1 MENFKNFCKK
11 VKWDSFIISIL
22 AIVIGILCVAMPE
35 RSADVICIIFG
46 CSLIAIG
53 VTLFIRFITFE
64 SIFGEHI
71 LIFAI
76 IMVIFGIFCLVYPNL
91 IKSMMTVL
99 CGIYI
104 IIDSASSLNDSI
116 YLARADSKGWLLL
129 FILSLVCIV
138 LGVCVMFS
146 TFDTV
151 VIFAGI
157 SLIIEGVKRFALTL
171 AYSKKI
177 KEAKDYIRNNTN
189 NIEIK

>member
-1 MENFKNFCKK
+1 MESFKNFCKK

-22 AIVIGILCVAMPE
+22 SIVIGILCVAMPSH
-35 RSADVICIIFG
+35 SADVICIIFG
-46 CSLIAIG
+46 CALIAIG
-53 VTLFIRFITFE
+53 ITLFVRFISFE

-76 IMVIFGIFCLVYPNL
+76 IMVIFGIFCLVYPNM

-116 YLARADSKGWLLL
+116 YLARAEYKGWLVL

-151 VIFAGI
+151 VIFAGV
-157 SLIIEGVKRFALTL
+157 SLIIEGVKRFALTI

-189 NIEIK
+189 NIEIE

>member
-1 MENFKNFCKK
+1 MESFKNFCKK

-22 AIVIGILCVAMPE
+22 SIVIGILCVAMPS
-35 RSADVICIIFG
+35 RSADIICIIFG
-46 CSLIAIG
+46 CVLIAIG
-53 VTLFIRFITFE
+53 ITLFVRFISFE

-76 IMVIFGIFCLVYPNL
+76 IMIIFGIFCLVYPNM
-91 IKSMMTVL
+91 IESMMTVL

-116 YLARADSKGWLLL
+116 YLARAEYKGWLVL
-129 FILSLVCIV
+129 FILSLACIV

-151 VIFAGI
+151 VIFAGV
-157 SLIIEGVKRFALTL
+157 SLIIEGVKRFALTII
-171 AYSKKI
+171 YSKKI

-189 NIEIK
+189 NIEIE

>member
-1 MENFKNFCKK
+1 MESFKNFCKK

-22 AIVIGILCVAMPE
+22 SIVIGILCVAMPS
-35 RSADVICIIFG
+35 RSADIICIIFG
-46 CSLIAIG
+46 CALIAIG
-53 VTLFIRFITFE
+53 ITLFVRFISFE

-76 IMVIFGIFCLVYPNL
+76 IMIIFGIFCLVYPNM

-116 YLARADSKGWLLL
+116 YLARAEYKGWLVL
-129 FILSLVCIV
+129 FILSLACIV

-151 VIFAGI
+151 VIFAGV
-157 SLIIEGVKRFALTL
+157 SLIIEGVKRFALTII
-171 AYSKKI
+171 YSKKI

-189 NIEIK
+189 NIEIE